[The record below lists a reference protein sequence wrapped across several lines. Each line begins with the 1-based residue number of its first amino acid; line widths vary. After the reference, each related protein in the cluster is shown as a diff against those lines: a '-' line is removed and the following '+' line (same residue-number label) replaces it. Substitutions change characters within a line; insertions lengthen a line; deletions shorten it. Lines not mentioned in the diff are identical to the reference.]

1 MDDAKREALK
11 AAGIDVEDAVRRF
24 MGKEE
29 LMMKFLL
36 RFGQDPNFGLLR
48 QALEEG
54 DTARAYEAAHALKGL
69 AGNLSLRV
77 VFARSSELV
86 DSLRA
91 GDLQQAKAGFPAL
104 EESYRAVLDAIG

>member
-54 DTARAYEAAHALKGL
+54 DTARAYEAAHALKGV

-77 VFARSSELV
+77 VFARSGELV

-91 GDLQQAKAGFPAL
+91 GDLQQTKAGFPAL

>member
-54 DTARAYEAAHALKGL
+54 DTARAYEAAHTLKGV

-77 VFARSSELV
+77 VFARSRQRPVSPLWR
-86 DSLRA
+86 RA
-91 GDLQQAKAGFPAL
+91 TGRFWTPSDK
-104 EESYRAVLDAIG
+104 EK

>member
-36 RFGQDPNFGLLR
+36 RFGRCARRWRRGTQPGLMR
-48 QALEEG
+48 PPMRSRAWRETSPCALCLP
-54 DTARAYEAAHALKGL
+54 EAA
-69 AGNLSLRV
+69 SLWTACAPAICSRQRPV
-77 VFARSSELV
+77 SPLWR
-86 DSLRA
+86 RA
-91 GDLQQAKAGFPAL
+91 TGRFWTPSDK
-104 EESYRAVLDAIG
+104 EK